1 MIRWYRF
8 DTQYF
13 TKYDKSDKIPDILI
27 IAGTNNGV
35 YVKNINSIFLFFLEG
50 GGEQWIKSLS
60 WN

>member
-35 YVKNINSIFLFFLEG
+35 YVKNINSIFYFF
-50 GGEQWIKSLS
+50 
-60 WN
+60 